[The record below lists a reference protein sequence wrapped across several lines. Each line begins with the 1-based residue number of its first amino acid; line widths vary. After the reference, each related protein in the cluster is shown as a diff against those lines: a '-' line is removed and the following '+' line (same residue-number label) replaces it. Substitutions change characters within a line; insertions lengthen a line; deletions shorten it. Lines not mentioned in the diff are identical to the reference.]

1 MARILILWGI
11 GLLTMVSAS
20 VVSLFMRYRHAQYV
34 EREQIKWLLF
44 AGAFFVVVY
53 GLTFFL
59 SSPEA
64 LVVGQWFDQPAV
76 RALHSGFSCSP
87 SPSPSFATGCT
98 TLTSSSARRWSTRVL
113 TVLLALVYF
122 GSVMLLQRL
131 FGSTDGRRTI
141 AAGGGGFD
149 AGHRRAVH
157 APAPPHPGWI
167 DRRFY
172 RKKYDAQQVL
182 AQFALTA
189 RDETDLDALTAELA
203 HVVQETMQPKQVS
216 VWLRESK

>member
-1 MARILILWGI
+1 
-11 GLLTMVSAS
+11 MVSAS
-20 VVSLFMRYRHAQYV
+20 VVSLFMRYRRAQYV

-59 SSPEA
+59 SSAEECRLDNGLTNLLLVLSILAFPIAIAIAILRYQLYDIDIIIRKTLVYTLLTA
-64 LVVGQWFDQPAV
+64 LLG
-76 RALHSGFSCSP
+76 
-87 SPSPSFATGCT
+87 
-98 TLTSSSARRWSTRVL
+98 
-113 TVLLALVYF
+113 LVYF
-122 GSVMLLQRL
+122 GSVILLQRL
-131 FGSTDGRRTI
+131 FGRLTGVAQSPLAVVVSTLVI
-141 AAGGGGFD
+141 AALFTPL
-149 AGHRRAVH
+149 RRRIQD
-157 APAPPHPGWI
+157 WI

-172 RKKYDAQQVL
+172 RKKYNAQQVF

-189 RDETDLDALTAELA
+189 RDQTDLDALTAELA